1 MYLRGCYIHGELSTQ
16 ATATERRKVAGTW
29 RDLERRWWTVQVDKK
44 VGPFFFEVSSWWL
57 SFNPVLPPVM
67 FGVKIPSKY
76 FRKLQREVSNLTSLV
91 ALFLTLI
98 HAFHLGVPWYHS
110 STWIESINQWIPWV
124 FSSWIESQKS
134 PTLFLFHQLNAYLKD
149 QTGKPP
155 GFIFRLVLSYKVPSK
170 IPYKIATSQSCHI
183 VVISVFFSECQTYE
197 IGGEVVFV

>member
-1 MYLRGCYIHGELSTQ
+1 MYIYIYIKHIQKHKQTVYLRGCYIHGELSTQ

-124 FSSWIESQKS
+124 FPAESNHKNHQRCFCSTSWMLI
-134 PTLFLFHQLNAYLKD
+134 
-149 QTGKPP
+149 
-155 GFIFRLVLSYKVPSK
+155 
-170 IPYKIATSQSCHI
+170 
-183 VVISVFFSECQTYE
+183 
-197 IGGEVVFV
+197 